1 MEAPQR
7 TQKKMNYHLIQES
20 YRWVHIRRKG
30 NLSERKISWKTI
42 LPPLFLVTSP
52 TIVKNRNN
60 LSFYQLVNG

>member
-7 TQKKMNYHLIQES
+7 TQKNE
-20 YRWVHIRRKG
+20 
-30 NLSERKISWKTI
+30 LSFDLGILPLGTYQKERKISWKTI
-42 LPPLFLVTSP
+42 LPPLLITASP